1 MSVFDLL
8 PKGINESEAEN
19 EFQEQPQDRNA
30 VNEIEQIQRQLLQ
43 LKNTL

>member
-8 PKGINESEAEN
+8 PQGINEAEE
-19 EFQEQPQDRNA
+19 EFQEQPQGRNA